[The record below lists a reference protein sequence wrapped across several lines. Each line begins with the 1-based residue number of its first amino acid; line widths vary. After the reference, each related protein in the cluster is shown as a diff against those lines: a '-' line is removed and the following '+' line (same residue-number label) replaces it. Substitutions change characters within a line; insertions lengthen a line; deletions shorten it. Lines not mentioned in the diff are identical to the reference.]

1 MARRPETAASD
12 RPAGRMETNDMT
24 DEPTKGQTR
33 MLEGLQA
40 LCRAADKNMNL
51 RMVAFLVAVRLHE
64 GIPMPEIGR
73 LLGINQSA
81 VSRNVSALGEWGRS
95 SRTGL
100 RYIYTED
107 NPANRKQKVLFTT
120 GKGRKALGDLLS
132 FMPQR
137 ITSE

>member
-1 MARRPETAASD
+1 
-12 RPAGRMETNDMT
+12 MT
-24 DEPTKGQTR
+24 DQPTKGQTR
-33 MLEGLQA
+33 MLDGLGA
-40 LCRAADKNMNL
+40 LCRAADKNLNL
-51 RMVAFLVAVRLHE
+51 RMLAFLVAVRLHE
-64 GIPMPEIGR
+64 GISMPEIGQ

-107 NPANRKQKVLFTT
+107 NPTNRKQKVLFTT
-120 GKGRKALGDLLS
+120 GKGRKALDDLLAC
-132 FMPQR
+132 MPRR

>member
-1 MARRPETAASD
+1 
-12 RPAGRMETNDMT
+12 MT
-24 DEPTKGQTR
+24 DQPTKGQTR

-40 LCRAADKNMNL
+40 LCLTADTSMNL
-51 RMVAFLVAVRLHE
+51 RMLAFLVAVRLDE
-64 GIPMPEIGR
+64 GIAMPEIAA

-95 SRTGL
+95 AQTGL
-100 RYIYTED
+100 HYLYTED

-120 GKGRKALGDLLS
+120 GKGRKALADLLAC
-132 FMPQR
+132 MPQR